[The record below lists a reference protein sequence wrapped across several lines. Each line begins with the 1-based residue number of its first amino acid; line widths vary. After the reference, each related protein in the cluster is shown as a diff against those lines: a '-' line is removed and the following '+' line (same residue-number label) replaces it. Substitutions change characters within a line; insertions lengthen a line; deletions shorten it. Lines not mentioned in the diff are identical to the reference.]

1 MTHTLTGQAPRG
13 LTGMKPR
20 QKDRAEPPLSQD
32 RLSGDIA
39 GEIFDRTESRRI
51 IVKNI
56 LVDGAKKEIFIDP

>member
-1 MTHTLTGQAPRG
+1 
-13 LTGMKPR
+13 MKPR